1 MSLSSMNEIVKASE
15 YVRLLDDIK
24 HSIQSYRTKA
34 ALAVS
39 RELVFLNWEI
49 AKQIVTVQEREGWG
63 KSVVEQLSNDLKE
76 AFPENKGFSTR
87 SLWRMRSFYLY
98 YNEIDVNLPQL
109 VAEIKNAGL
118 TLPITDFSESDI
130 LDLLSQIPWGH
141 NGLLIERIKQ
151 PLLSLWYAG
160 QVIENGWSRNMLDLH
175 IDNGL
180 HLRDGKATTNFELTL
195 PKPDSD
201 LAQQVLKDPYNF
213 DFLTLTKRHDE
224 RQIENELIANLER
237 FLLELGMGFSFVGRQ
252 YKLEVEGDEYYLD
265 LLFYHLKLRCF
276 VVIELKAQEFKPE
289 HVGKMQFY
297 TSAVDDLLR
306 HENDKAT
313 IGLILCKKHKKT
325 KVAYALKDTNKPIG
339 VASFTSKGDLPKELQ
354 GSLPDPEQLE
364 WVIERLD
371 QAPD

>member
-313 IGLILCKKHKKT
+313 IGLILCK
-325 KVAYALKDTNKPIG
+325 
-339 VASFTSKGDLPKELQ
+339 
-354 GSLPDPEQLE
+354 
-364 WVIERLD
+364 
-371 QAPD
+371 